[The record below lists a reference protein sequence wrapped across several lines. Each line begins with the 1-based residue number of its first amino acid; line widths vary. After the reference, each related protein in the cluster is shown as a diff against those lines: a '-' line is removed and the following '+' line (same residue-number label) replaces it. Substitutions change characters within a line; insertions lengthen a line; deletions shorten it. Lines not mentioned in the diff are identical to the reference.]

1 MNAFKI
7 FRIWYQKLLI
17 PGSNILWP
25 NDWFWTRIFDPGIK
39 SFWYQI
45 LKILKAFIFNGL
57 IISIVFVGHDQMTV
71 HHDQMTVG
79 RDQMTVSCDQT
90 TVGMGYY
97 YLGRLWMDFENSKA
111 IDLVCVTD
119 EETK

>member
-1 MNAFKI
+1 MTNSCLVTNQSF
-7 FRIWYQKLLI
+7 
-17 PGSNILWP
+17 GH
-25 NDWFWTRIFDPGIK
+25 RIFNPGIK

-45 LKILKAFIFNGL
+45 LKILKAFIFYGL
-57 IISIVFVGHDQMTV
+57 FISIVIVGHDQMTV
-71 HHDQMTVG
+71 CHDQMTVG